1 MRSPVPTTTDDQL
14 DDIKVRQRADRLLA
28 LHESR
33 EALHAELKGVLLEAR
48 AVIAGCLRASAPDWF
63 GTEADIARHV
73 TIQRIDAALANLG
86 VQP

>member
-1 MRSPVPTTTDDQL
+1 MKSPVPTTTDDQL
-14 DDIKVRQRADRLLA
+14 GDIQVMQRVHQVLS

-48 AVIAGCLRASAPDWF
+48 ALIAGVLRANAPDWF
-63 GTEADIARHV
+63 ETEADIARHV

-86 VQP
+86 GQP